1 MPTGFTEN
9 HSKQFWSKQ
18 FGDMQPF
25 SVEFTRITNYLS
37 TLCQSSPL
45 ALNLIASSVKYK
57 GGSQRSVTKQLWQ
70 ILLKMKANSS
80 EVFYKPQSM
89 FTPVIEVTIL
99 FLVTHFHDH

>member
-9 HSKQFWSKQ
+9 HSKEFWSKQ

-57 GGSQRSVTKQLWQ
+57 RGKRQINKQLWQ

-80 EVFYKPQSM
+80 GVFYKPQSI

>member
-57 GGSQRSVTKQLWQ
+57 GGKRSINKQLRQ
-70 ILLKMKANSS
+70 ILLKMMWNSS
-80 EVFYKPQSM
+80 GAFYQPQSM
-89 FTPVIEVTIL
+89 LTPVIEVTIL

>member
-1 MPTGFTEN
+1 
-9 HSKQFWSKQ
+9 
-18 FGDMQPF
+18 MQPF

-57 GGSQRSVTKQLWQ
+57 GGKRQINKQLWQ

-80 EVFYKPQSM
+80 GFIFKKQPI

>member
-57 GGSQRSVTKQLWQ
+57 VEKRSVNKQLWQ
-70 ILLKMKANSS
+70 ILLKMKANSLG
-80 EVFYKPQSM
+80 VFYKPQSM
-89 FTPVIEVTIL
+89 FAPVIEVTIL